1 MGIEW
6 QAAKLV
12 DITTKIGDGLH
23 GTPIYTENGEYH
35 FINGNNFENGHIVFK
50 PTTKQ
55 VGHSEYLKYR
65 KPLSDR
71 TLFVSINGTIGNIAY
86 YRGEKIVLGKSACY
100 LNIKEGI
107 DKQFIRYVLSD
118 RTFQGYLES
127 FSTGTTIKNVSLKSM
142 REFPLFLPSLD
153 EQKKIAHTLSS
164 LDNKIQLNR
173 QTNETLEKMA
183 QALFK
188 SWFVDFD
195 PVIDNALKAGNTIP
209 DELQDRAER
218 RQQQL
223 AKPDHQP
230 LPDAISQLFPSVFE
244 MTEALGWVP
253 MGWVVKRAE
262 MLSEKIAMGPFG
274 SNLKVATF
282 VESGVPII
290 SGHHLKGFLLDEH
303 KHKFITNEHAEKL
316 KNSTV
321 FPGDIIFTHAG
332 NIGQVAL
339 IPKNVSFEKFV
350 ISQRQFYLRPKLS
363 KVSAAYLL
371 YYFKSHLGQYK
382 LLSNAS
388 QVGVPSIARPS
399 SHLKGIELVVPSMEL
414 MNIFDEQC
422 NSIIGKIMG
431 IRESVES
438 LTKLRDTLL
447 PKLIS
452 GELRLPSD
460 ALSDAKQK
468 LADETNRLCR

>member
-1 MGIEW
+1 MASEW
-6 QAAKLV
+6 KVGRLGDYV
-12 DITTKIGDGLH
+12 DSSLGKMLDKNKNKGEPHPYLGNKSVRWGSFDL
-23 GTPIYTENGEYH
+23 ENLARMP
-35 FINGNNFENGHIVFK
+35 FENKEQERYGLKFGDLIVCEGGEPGRCAIWK
-50 PTTKQ
+50 DQIPNMKIQ
-55 VGHSEYLKYR
+55 KALHRIRPKSEIDNFYLYYWFLWAGKN
-65 KPLSDR
+65 DR
-71 TLFVSINGTIGNIAY
+71 
-86 YRGEKIVLGKSACY
+86 
-100 LNIKEGI
+100 
-107 DKQFIRYVLSD
+107 
-118 RTFQGYLES
+118 LEQY
-127 FSTGTTIKNVSLKSM
+127 FTGTTIQHLTGKALASIELRIPPLPLQKDIVSV
-142 REFPLFLPSLD
+142 
-153 EQKKIAHTLSS
+153 LSC
-164 LDNKIQLNR
+164 LDNKIELNR
-173 QTNETLEKMA
+173 QTNQTLEKMA

-195 PVIDNALKAGNTIP
+195 PVIDNALEAGNTIP
-209 DELQDRAER
+209 DELQERAEC

-230 LPDAISQLFPSVFE
+230 LPEDIRQFFPSEFAL
-244 MTEALGWVP
+244 TEELGWVP
-253 MGWVVKRAE
+253 MGWGVKRAE

-274 SNLKVATF
+274 SNLKVSTF

-332 NIGQVAL
+332 NIGQVAM

-350 ISQRQFYLRPKLS
+350 ISQRQFYLRPNLAE
-363 KVSAAYLL
+363 VSAAYLL
-371 YYFKSHLGQYK
+371 YYFKSHLGQHK
-382 LLSNAS
+382 LLANAS

-399 SHLKGIELVVPSMEL
+399 SHLKGIELVVPGLEL
-414 MNIFDEQC
+414 MSVFDEQC

-431 IRESVES
+431 IRQNVES
-438 LTKLRDTLL
+438 LTKFRDTLL

-460 ALSDAKQK
+460 TLPDAEQQLSDA
-468 LADETNRLCR
+468 TS